1 MNTTTRSM
9 DDFDLH
15 RDSQGRWVCRL
26 AGGEPRVGVQLVRSF
41 PLSAPD
47 EAISI
52 VDPDGHELVFVAR
65 LDALDEPRRAA
76 VTQAMSEREFS
87 PVVLRIREVSTFST
101 PSTWQVDT
109 DRGPTE
115 LVLKVEEDIRR
126 LPGQRRLLITSA
138 HGVVFD
144 IPDRNQLDRVSRRYL
159 ERFL

>member
-1 MNTTTRSM
+1 MNTSTSTM
-9 DDFDLH
+9 AEFDLFS
-15 RDSQGRWVCRL
+15 DAQGRWVCRV
-26 AGGEPRVGVQLVRSF
+26 AGSEPQVGVQVVRSF
-41 PLSAPD
+41 PLSAPG

-52 VDPDGHELVFVAR
+52 VGPDGHEVVFVAR
-65 LDALDEPRRAA
+65 LDALDEMRRTA
-76 VTQAMSEREFS
+76 VAQALAEREFS
-87 PVVLRIREVSTFST
+87 PVIQRIREVSTFGT

-109 DRGPTE
+109 DRGATE

-144 IPDRNQLDRVSRRYL
+144 IPDRNQLDRASRRFL

>member
-1 MNTTTRSM
+1 MNTSANAM
-9 DDFDLH
+9 VDFELFCDT
-15 RDSQGRWVCRL
+15 QGSWVCRV
-26 AGGEPRVGVQLVRSF
+26 AGGEPQVGVQVVRAF

-52 VDPDGHELVFVAR
+52 VGPDGHEAVFVAR
-65 LDALDEPRRAA
+65 LDALDDARRAA
-76 VTQAMSEREFS
+76 VAQALSQREFS
-87 PVVLRIREVSTFST
+87 PVIQRIREVSSFGT

-144 IPDRNQLDRVSRRYL
+144 IPDRNALDRSSRRFL

>member
-1 MNTTTRSM
+1 MSATT
-9 DDFDLH
+9 
-15 RDSQGRWVCRL
+15 
-26 AGGEPRVGVQLVRSF
+26 
-41 PLSAPD
+41 
-47 EAISI
+47 AIAT
-52 VDPDGHELVFVAR
+52 PA
-65 LDALDEPRRAA
+65 AAAAA
-76 VTQAMSEREFS
+76 VPKAQFDWRPLALLVGLMGLAL
-87 PVVLRIREVSTFST
+87 PAIGT

-144 IPDRNQLDRVSRRYL
+144 IPDRNALDRVSRRYL

>member
-1 MNTTTRSM
+1 MNTTTSM
-9 DDFDLH
+9 ADFELMCDA
-15 RDSQGRWVCRL
+15 QGRWVCRV
-26 AGGEPRVGVQLVRSF
+26 AGAEPQVGVQVVRSF

-47 EAISI
+47 EAVSI
-52 VDPDGHELVFVAR
+52 VGPDGHELVFVAR
-65 LDALDEPRRAA
+65 LDALDDARRAPVA
-76 VTQAMSEREFS
+76 QALAEREFS
-87 PVVLRIREVSTFST
+87 PVIQRIRSVSTFGT

-144 IPDRNQLDRVSRRYL
+144 IPDRNALDRTSRRFL